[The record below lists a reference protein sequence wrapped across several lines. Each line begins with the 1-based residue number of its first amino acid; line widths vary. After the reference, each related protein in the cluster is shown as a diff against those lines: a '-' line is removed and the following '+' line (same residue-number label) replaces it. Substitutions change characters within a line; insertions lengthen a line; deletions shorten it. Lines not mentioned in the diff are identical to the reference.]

1 MFPSI
6 IITVVVVV
14 ANVVDVVSNVI
25 TVVVVVANVVEV
37 VS

>member
-6 IITVVVVV
+6 IITVVV

-25 TVVVVVANVVEV
+25 TVVVANVVYV